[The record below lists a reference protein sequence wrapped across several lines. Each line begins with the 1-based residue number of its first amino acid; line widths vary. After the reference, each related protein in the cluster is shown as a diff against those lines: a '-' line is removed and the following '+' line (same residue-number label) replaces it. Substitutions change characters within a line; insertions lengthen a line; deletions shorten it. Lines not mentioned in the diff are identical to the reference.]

1 MMAIAEVTETLY
13 LFVDCKDLQP
23 ALTYTSELHT
33 VTWDLLASHNKLQLK
48 IEIVSAAMAPHAWD
62 DAFMLPDLGAVY
74 GQNDVA
80 RQHTKLLSRTGLLP
94 VAYRSPELEL
104 RRFSRP
110 GMSYFDDQENRGLR
124 HAIVLVQGAFD
135 HLHNGHRR
143 LLSLAAGVC
152 SERLV
157 VGITAAPQLLALKP
171 FAELIEPLETRKLKV
186 RDFVTSVCPTLSVE
200 FVDVHDPWG
209 PAATFDDSRTLLVIS
224 SSDMDLFDAI
234 RARRLAGDFFARIVR
249 RSHRATLSSSRI
261 REAIAKA
268 SR

>member
-1 MMAIAEVTETLY
+1 MAIAEVTETLY
-13 LFVDCKDLQP
+13 LFVECKDLQP

-80 RQHTKLLSRTGLLP
+80 RQHTKFLSRTGLLP

-124 HAIVLVQGAFD
+124 HAIVLVQGA
-135 HLHNGHRR
+135 
-143 LLSLAAGVC
+143 
-152 SERLV
+152 ERLV

-234 RARRLAGDFFARIVR
+234 RARRLAGDFFARIAR